1 MHSSSRFRPAEG
13 RHVQSSALCASCHTL
28 TTHALGAGGAVIG
41 SLSEQMP
48 YAEWQRSVYAQPAG
62 GAASAARSC
71 QDCHMPA
78 VAEPTPIASVLGEPR
93 PDLSRHTFVGAN
105 AFMLRLLDRHRDAL
119 GVEAPSPALA
129 EAARRAERL
138 LTTSTATIAIGP
150 VRFEGDTVIAD
161 VTVSNLAGHKLPTGY
176 PSRRVWIEFTATDAA
191 GRVVFSSGA
200 LSPDGRIAGND
211 ADASPTGIEP
221 HHDEIARGEDVQIY
235 EATMVDAAGVATTGL
250 LSGVRYAKDNRLLP
264 RGFDPAGAPPE
275 IAVHGEASADP
286 TFTGGSDRVRYRVAG
301 LGRGDRFAARLV
313 PARGRAALPAD
324 RLALGPQP
332 GRLRR
337 AGDAAVRRVLRRRG
351 GGVGHGPGPR
361 EPSPSTSIEV
371 DRLVKPVVASAVPR
385 DAVSRG
391 ECPMSVRTTRR
402 EVLKVGGAAA
412 ASMAV
417 SSLLERVSAAGVLA
431 PAWKNLPIGTQAWC
445 VRKQLA
451 TDIPGTLAMVSK
463 AGFELLELENA
474 FGKSGAEWKAAL
486 DAAKLKPAGFHHTLA
501 ELFPDKLNATIE
513 FNQALGNQNL
523 IIRSLPPAVYNS
535 VEMLKQTTDVI
546 NGVAEKLKPHKLRVG
561 YHNHTTDFNRLD
573 GEYWWN
579 RFADLTGKD
588 VVLQF
593 DTGNAS
599 EKEGVDVVEVLKRNP
614 GRVKSMH
621 VKPFSK
627 ASPNAFIGADELN
640 WPAIMTAAETVA
652 GVELYII
659 EYEKDTGRPPID
671 DLKPNLEAFKKLR
684 A

>member
-1 MHSSSRFRPAEG
+1 
-13 RHVQSSALCASCHTL
+13 
-28 TTHALGAGGAVIG
+28 
-41 SLSEQMP
+41 
-48 YAEWQRSVYAQPAG
+48 
-62 GAASAARSC
+62 
-71 QDCHMPA
+71 
-78 VAEPTPIASVLGEPR
+78 
-93 PDLSRHTFVGAN
+93 
-105 AFMLRLLDRHRDAL
+105 
-119 GVEAPSPALA
+119 
-129 EAARRAERL
+129 
-138 LTTSTATIAIGP
+138 
-150 VRFEGDTVIAD
+150 
-161 VTVSNLAGHKLPTGY
+161 
-176 PSRRVWIEFTATDAA
+176 
-191 GRVVFSSGA
+191 
-200 LSPDGRIAGND
+200 
-211 ADASPTGIEP
+211 
-221 HHDEIARGEDVQIY
+221 
-235 EATMVDAAGVATTGL
+235 
-250 LSGVRYAKDNRLLP
+250 
-264 RGFDPAGAPPE
+264 
-275 IAVHGEASADP
+275 
-286 TFTGGSDRVRYRVAG
+286 
-301 LGRGDRFAARLV
+301 
-313 PARGRAALPAD
+313 
-324 RLALGPQP
+324 
-332 GRLRR
+332 
-337 AGDAAVRRVLRRRG
+337 
-351 GGVGHGPGPR
+351 
-361 EPSPSTSIEV
+361 
-371 DRLVKPVVASAVPR
+371 
-385 DAVSRG
+385 
-391 ECPMSVRTTRR
+391 MSVRTTRR

-535 VEMLKQTTDVI
+535 VDMLKQTTEVI

-579 RFADLTGKD
+579 RFADLTSKD

-671 DLKPNLEAFKKLR
+671 DLTAEPRGLQEAARLAARSGSRVHCTHEPYIGFGITKKRDPNSTNASSPAPRIACDSLGKSWMLSPTNATTVSGGSVEGSRPLCTASKRGFLSDGPVR
-684 A
+684 HSIRS